1 MEDKKFKKHALLSPS
16 SAHRWLNCTP
26 SAVAE
31 SKAADESSEFA
42 DEGSLAHALCA
53 LKLDTIL
60 SRSTKEAEEEIAQ
73 LTAKG
78 YECDSEMEGY
88 AESYAEFVMGIYQT
102 EGGDGI
108 AEIHIETLMDL
119 ATWAPES
126 FGTSDAVVVGRDTI
140 HVIDFKYGKGVEVS
154 AANNPQMR
162 LYALGAMEEFGV
174 ERKILKYVT
183 HIFQPRISNYSSEEI
198 SVEELF
204 MWGQE
209 YMRPLADVAFRGLGV
224 RSAGSWCRFCS
235 ASMGCP
241 ALDLLAMTASS
252 IQVDSMSAEGLGNV
266 CLPMTGPLE
275 QWIDNVK
282 EAALKYMLDGTPVPG
297 YKVVKSHTK
306 RKISDPAKLTA
317 ILRDL
322 GYKDEIIM
330 KAPEL
335 QTLTALEKLVGKKM
349 FGEVAKDCIV
359 KDPGKPTVAPESD
372 KRQNYSSTGAFDNIK
387 IE

>member
-31 SKAADESSEFA
+31 SKLSEESSEFA

-53 LKLDTIL
+53 WKLNVTL
-60 SRSTKEAEEEIAQ
+60 GRGTKEAEEEIAQ

-78 YECDSEMEGY
+78 YECDGEMDAY
-88 AESYAEFVMGIYQT
+88 AESYNEFVMGVYQT
-102 EGGDGI
+102 EGGEGV

-119 ATWAPES
+119 ATWAPQS

-198 SVEELF
+198 SAEELF

-209 YMRPLADVAFRGLGV
+209 YMRPMADVAFRGLGV

-252 IQVDSMSAEGLGNV
+252 IPVDSMSAEGLGNV

-282 EAALKYMLDGTPVPG
+282 EAALKYMMDGTPVPG
-297 YKVVKSHTK
+297 YKVVESRTK
-306 RKISDPAKLTA
+306 RKISDPGKLTG
-317 ILRDL
+317 ILRGL
-322 GYKDEIIM
+322 GYKDEMFM

-335 QTLTALEKLVGKKM
+335 RTLTALEKLVGKKL
-349 FGEVAKDCIV
+349 FGEVAKDCVV

-372 KRQNYSSTGAFDNIK
+372 RRQNYSSTGAFDNIK

>member
-31 SKAADESSEFA
+31 SKVGEESSEFA

-53 LKLDTIL
+53 HKLNTVLK
-60 SRSTKEAEEEIAQ
+60 RSTKDAEDEMDQ
-73 LTAKG
+73 LRSKG
-78 YECDSEMEGY
+78 CLTTREMEEH
-88 AESYAEFVMGIYQT
+88 ADTYAEFVMDTYNR
-102 EGGDGI
+102 EGGKGN
-108 AEIHIETLMDL
+108 AEIHIETLLDL
-119 ATWAPES
+119 STWAPQS

-154 AANNPQMR
+154 AQGNPQMR

-174 ERKILKYVT
+174 ERKILRYVT
-183 HIFQPRISNYSSEEI
+183 HIFQPRIGNYSSEEI
-198 SVEELF
+198 SAEELLL
-204 MWGQE
+204 WGQE

-224 RSAGSWCRFCS
+224 RSAGAWCKFCS

-241 ALDLLAMTASS
+241 ALDQLAMTAYS
-252 IQVDSMSAEGLGNV
+252 IPVDSMSAEGIGNV

-282 EAALKYMLDGTPVPG
+282 EAALKYLMDGTPVPG
-297 YKVVKSHTK
+297 YKVVESRTK
-306 RKISDPAKLTA
+306 RKISDPGKLTG

-322 GYKDEIIM
+322 GYRDDMFM

-335 QTLTALEKLVGKKM
+335 QTLTALEKLVGKKL

-359 KDPGKPTVAPESD
+359 KDPGKPTVVPESD
-372 KRQNYSSTGAFDNIK
+372 RRQNYSSTGAFDNIK
-387 IE
+387 ID